1 MAAIL
6 LPPHESGYYNVKPLY
21 QTSYFSFYLKYM
33 DIEQV
38 PREGHMH
45 IWNSNEHCQ
54 TYLQEVSIPDNGVQ
68 GFQFSKIPILL
79 SSTDF

>member
-1 MAAIL
+1 
-6 LPPHESGYYNVKPLY
+6 
-21 QTSYFSFYLKYM
+21 M

-68 GFQFSKIPILL
+68 GFQFSQIPILL